1 MLAHATLTP
10 NHHLRGKIELALE
23 ESRAKAKHL
32 VEAGVMLSSSERCFT
47 EPDGEAEERQ
57 VRLGKRWREEEIAG
71 TGSVPVSSARLATN
85 GAASC
90 EHEQPVLAPV
100 DGAPISACAHPDP
113 EGKEDKISSSRRGTL
128 CDGPFRQE
136 FFFVRPR
143 HSQAPLRSVAGVRP

>member
-1 MLAHATLTP
+1 M
-10 NHHLRGKIELALE
+10 IELALE

-32 VEAGVMLSSSERCFT
+32 VEAGVMLSPLER
-47 EPDGEAEERQ
+47 EAGERQ

-71 TGSVPVSSARLATN
+71 TGSVPMSSARLATN

-143 HSQAPLRSVAGVRP
+143 RSQAPLRSVVGVRP